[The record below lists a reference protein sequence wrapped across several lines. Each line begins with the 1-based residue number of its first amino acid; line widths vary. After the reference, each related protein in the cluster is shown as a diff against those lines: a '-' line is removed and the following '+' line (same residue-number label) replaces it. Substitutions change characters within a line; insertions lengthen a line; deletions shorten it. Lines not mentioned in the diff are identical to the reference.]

1 MKFKIQDTEVSIIN
15 YDLVN
20 SGSVNYYEAEI
31 ESNHSWDN
39 LTIEAVLIKAGE
51 DKGEPKA
58 VVNNTFYI
66 DKNDSGIY
74 ELGFIGYTIANG
86 VKTYQI
92 STNLVKIFVNK
103 GAGEVELTTPPT
115 PSTTEWELLLQQFKD
130 YVDSEIRDAIGDDY

>member
-31 ESNHSWDN
+31 DANHSWDN

-58 VVNNTFYI
+58 VVNNKFYI
-66 DKNDSGIY
+66 DKNDNGIY

-92 STNLVKIFVNK
+92 STNLVRIVVNK

-115 PSTTEWELLLQQFKD
+115 PSTSEWELLLQQFKD